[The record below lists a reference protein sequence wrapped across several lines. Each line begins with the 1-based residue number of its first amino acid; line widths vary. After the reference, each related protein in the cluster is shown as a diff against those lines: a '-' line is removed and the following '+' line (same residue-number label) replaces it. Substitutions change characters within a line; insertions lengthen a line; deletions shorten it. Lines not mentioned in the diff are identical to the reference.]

1 MIKHA
6 ERPKDVQRKNTEMN
20 ILEVKNVT
28 KTFGGLA
35 AVRDL
40 SFNIGKGEIFGIA
53 GPNGSGKS
61 TLFNVISGFYQGT
74 GEIIFDN
81 QRISRLQPHQV
92 CRKGIA
98 RTFQVPHIFST
109 FTVKKN
115 VRVGAHF
122 GSHGKN
128 SEEEYIREAVSFVG
142 LKGKEHIVTAN
153 LNLFDK
159 KRTMIAA
166 ALATR
171 PKLLMVD
178 EPIGGLSPTETRES
192 VELFKRINSKL
203 NVTIIIIEHM
213 MKVLA
218 ELSGRLMI
226 LDNGSK
232 ICIGHPEEVSRDETV
247 IRTYL
252 GGAHR
257 A

>member
-1 MIKHA
+1 
-6 ERPKDVQRKNTEMN
+6 MN

-35 AVRDL
+35 AVNNL
-40 SFNIGKGEIFGIA
+40 SFKIGRGEIFGIA

-61 TLFNVISGFYQGT
+61 TLFNVISGFEHGT
-74 GEIIFDN
+74 GNIFFN
-81 QRISRLQPHQV
+81 NENISRLSPHQI
-92 CRKGIA
+92 CWKGMA
-98 RTFQVPHIFST
+98 RTFQVPHLFST
-109 FTVKKN
+109 FSVIKN

-122 GSHGKN
+122 GSPVEN
-128 SEEEYIREAVSFVG
+128 NEEENIKEAIRFTG
-142 LKGKEHIVTAN
+142 LEGKENIITAN

-159 KRTMIAA
+159 KKTMIAT

-171 PKLLMVD
+171 PKLLLVD
-178 EPIGGLSPTETRES
+178 EPIGGLSPTETIES
-192 VELFKRINSKL
+192 AALFKRINSEL

-226 LDNGSK
+226 LDNGCK
-232 ICIGHPEEVSRDETV
+232 ICTGSPEEVSRDERV
-247 IRTYL
+247 IKTYL
-252 GGAHR
+252 GGGHR